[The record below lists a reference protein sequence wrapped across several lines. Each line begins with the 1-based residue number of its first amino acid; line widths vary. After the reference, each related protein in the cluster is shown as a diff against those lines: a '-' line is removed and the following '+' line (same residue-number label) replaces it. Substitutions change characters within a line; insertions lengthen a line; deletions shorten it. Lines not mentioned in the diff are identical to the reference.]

1 MGQSDHTHRPT
12 QEREWANQVGPRDE
26 RASGTRDR
34 NPARGLWARLY
45 RRPYLLLTLTMLMW
59 GGNAVAGRLAVGE
72 VSPMALTGLRWVVPV
87 AVLGVALRYQLL
99 THRQVL
105 LERWP
110 SILLMGTLGLTVFNA
125 LFYLAAHHTTAVN
138 LTILQGSMPVFV
150 LVGALVFYGM
160 RIHGWQIAGMAVT
173 LLGALLVATR
183 ADPGTLASFSFNVGD
198 LWMLA
203 ACCLYAGYTV
213 ALRSKPA
220 VPGLVFFAAL
230 AGVALLTSLP
240 LVAYEVVTG
249 TVTWPTPRGWLIVLY
264 VGLFPSFVSQVL
276 FMRGVELIGPGR
288 AGLFVNLVP
297 IFGALLAV
305 LILGEPFAPYHAVGL
320 ALVLGGI
327 WLAERQPR

>member
-1 MGQSDHTHRPT
+1 MRVIHRVLA
-12 QEREWANQVGPRDE
+12 WAYGH
-26 RASGTRDR
+26 
-34 NPARGLWARLY
+34 
-45 RRPYLLLTLTMLMW
+45 PYLLLTLTMLMG
-59 GGNAVAGRLAVGE
+59 GGNAVASRLAVGE
-72 VSPMALTGLRWVVPV
+72 VSPMALTSLRWTLPA
-87 AVLGVALRYQLL
+87 AVLGFAVRYELL
-99 THRQVL
+99 AHRQVL
-105 LERWP
+105 VERWP
-110 SILLMGTLGLTVFNA
+110 LVVLMGTLGLTVFNA
-125 LFYLAAHHTTAVN
+125 LMYVAAHHTTAVN

-150 LVGALVFYGM
+150 LVGALLFYGT
-160 RIHGWQIAGMAVT
+160 RIRGWQIAGMAVT

-203 ACCLYAGYTV
+203 ACCLYAGYTI
-213 ALRSKPA
+213 ALRSKP
-220 VPGLVFFAAL
+220 VIPGLVFFAAL
-230 AGVALLTSLP
+230 AGVALATSLP

-249 TVTWPTPRGWLIVLY
+249 TVTWPTPRSWLIVLY

-305 LILGEPFAPYHAVGL
+305 LILGEPFAAYHAIGL

-327 WLAERQPR
+327 WLAEQRKGESSAPMK